1 MTGPAALFD
10 NVAIVWP
17 GAHGAVARGATGR
30 RFIVHQCVE
39 MLTLLELCEL
49 VGVADTASVGQILV
63 IQFACRIGNFQ
74 DALVG
79 SLLVSSS
86 GITTMT
92 EVAGQTG
99 P

>member
-1 MTGPAALFD
+1 M
-10 NVAIVWP
+10 
-17 GAHGAVARGATGR
+17 
-30 RFIVHQCVE
+30 HQCVE

-99 P
+99 PGLLWQSIQPLPDATPESKVVASTA